1 VFGLLPAV
9 LPKLK
14 PTAHSEDIQEP
25 REGGGGSVA
34 FRLLS
39 RDTKG
44 RVEARQLLVP
54 DANPMAI
61 KLAQAEL
68 TLKAEKQRLKQR
80 ILMIESM
87 SADMEVSVIE
97 IYENIV

>member
-1 VFGLLPAV
+1 
-9 LPKLK
+9 
-14 PTAHSEDIQEP
+14 
-25 REGGGGSVA
+25 
-34 FRLLS
+34 
-39 RDTKG
+39 
-44 RVEARQLLVP
+44 VEARQLLVP